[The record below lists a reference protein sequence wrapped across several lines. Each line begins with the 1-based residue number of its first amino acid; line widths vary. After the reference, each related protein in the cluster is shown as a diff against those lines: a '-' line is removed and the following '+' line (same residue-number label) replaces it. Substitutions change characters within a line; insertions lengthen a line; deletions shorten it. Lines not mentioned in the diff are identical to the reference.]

1 MTTLIDELGLARA
14 NLLASFA
21 GLDEASLDRKAL
33 VGEWSVKNVLAHIV
47 GWEVWVI
54 EMLQTRL
61 AGAEPR
67 EHLGTATADEHAF
80 NAAQVAEREELTP
93 DEQLMELERTR
104 DELLALLRGLDPARL
119 ENPQPW
125 PGARS
130 SIAAL
135 LRSSLIQHDQEHAA
149 YLRAALDERDTAFD
163 GGNR

>member
-1 MTTLIDELGLARA
+1 MTTLIDELDAARA
-14 NLLASFA
+14 DLLASFA
-21 GLDEASLDRKAL
+21 GLDETALDRKGL

-61 AGAEPR
+61 AGGDLPD
-67 EHLGTATADEHAF
+67 HLRAAAADEHAF

-119 ENPQPW
+119 DDPRPW
-125 PGARS
+125 PSARS
-130 SIAAL
+130 SVADY
-135 LRSSLIQHDQEHAA
+135 LRASLIHHDQEHAA
-149 YLRAALDERDTAFD
+149 YLRAALDESH
-163 GGNR
+163 